1 MVYTIN
7 DTQLVRLMLYHEM
20 LEDNWILNNSDYD
33 MNYRNHIM
41 QILAET
47 SADGDYHTKHQNI
60 LNQLESLYKK
70 YIKYKSFIQ
79 QKQISYELS

>member
-1 MVYTIN
+1 MVYYIN
-7 DTQLVRLMLYHEM
+7 DTHRVRLMLYHEM

-47 SADGDYHTKHQNI
+47 QADGDYHTKHQTI
-60 LNQLESLYKK
+60 LNELEALHKK
-70 YIKYKSFIQ
+70 YIKYGK
-79 QKQISYELS
+79 